1 MCTRRG
7 GGGSNRAKGGGDF
20 VFTPTST
27 DAISTKLST
36 ADHLT
41 FSRNTITMKNTD
53 DKTIGMVRGI
63 NRLSNMT
70 GRQEWDTQQELR
82 KAGVRLSELR
92 AVGITSQNVYINGKQ
107 IYIFNNTRTAKLL
120 SGMTKSQIAKS
131 IMADDA
137 KKIKARNELLQTAE
151 NNGVIIINH

>member
-1 MCTRRG
+1 MCSNAG
-7 GGGSNRAKGGGDF
+7 GGGGGF
-20 VFTPTST
+20 VFTPAST
-27 DAISTKLST
+27 DTISRKLSS
-36 ADHLT
+36 ADHLA
-41 FSRNTITMKNTD
+41 FSKSTITMKNAD

-63 NRLSNMT
+63 NRLSDMT

-92 AVGITSQNVYINGKQ
+92 AVGITSKNVYINGKQ
-107 IYIFNNTRTAKLL
+107 IYIFNNTRTAKFL
-120 SGMTKSQIAKS
+120 SGMTKSQINKS